1 MGKKK
6 LISDEQVLEH
16 FEAYYFGPCDGLPER
31 FSIPQFG
38 KYIRQQP
45 GFENIAD
52 YLLRRCDALKKRIAE
67 VSGIEGEERQIRIAA
82 FRTLDVDE
90 FLSKYTSLKPLRKAL
105 IDRDQYYK
113 QVCASAGYY
122 IRKYD
127 AQCSSLEEAQRIARE
142 KETELKN
149 VETMLKE
156 EKNRRLLAE
165 KRSRKLEEYIN
176 TYVNPGIA
184 DSLLVKDR
192 ELKNVVTVVN
202 AGKLDSHLITAGVSV
217 GHLLD
222 DAGKKEE
229 PVPNEPDEAMHSAV
243 RGLMETL
250 EEI

>member
-149 VETMLKE
+149 
-156 EKNRRLLAE
+156 RRLLAE

-192 ELKNVVTVVN
+192 ELRNVVTVVD
-202 AGKLDSHLITAGVSV
+202 AGKLDSHLINAGVNV
-217 GHLLD
+217 GNLLD
-222 DAGKKEE
+222 DVGQQEE
-229 PVPNEPDEAMHSAV
+229 PVHNEPDEAMHSAV